1 MTTPSSVRFTS
12 PGDLVALV
20 ACAIGFHPSESL
32 VLVSF
37 AGDSTRTGPVLRADL
52 PGVGEAESVTAAAL
66 RALPAEYSHSA
77 LLVVVSSEPREDV
90 FRDARLV
97 LTAAGVRV
105 TGAIHTTGT
114 RSGDRWCCLDHGCG
128 DAGTVP
134 GPHPAVAVHMAWAG
148 QVLLPNRAAIEQTLA
163 PVDGVTLARRAQLL
177 GGGTAATTG
186 VPTSL
191 PAAIADYHAR
201 HQLDDELVVRL
212 IAALTDQRAVVEQL
226 REHTSQMRVILEALV
241 RETPPPWSAKP
252 AAYLA
257 LAALL
262 HGDGPHAS
270 VAAERATTADP
281 AALLPR
287 LVTEVTAKVPSPDT
301 IRGLL
306 TRF

>member
-1 MTTPSSVRFTS
+1 MTTPSSVRITS
-12 PGDLVALV
+12 PGDLVAMV
-20 ACAIGFHPSESL
+20 ACTLTFHPSESL

-37 AGDSTRTGPVLRADL
+37 AGGSTRMGPVLRTDL
-52 PGVGEAESVTAAAL
+52 PGVGEIESATAEAV
-66 RALPAEYSHSA
+66 RALPAEYRHSA
-77 LLVVVSSEPREDV
+77 LLVVVSRDPREDV

-97 LTAAGVRV
+97 LTAAGVKV

-114 RSGDRWCCLDHGCG
+114 RSGDRWRCLDHGCG

-134 GPHPAVAVHMAWAG
+134 EPHPTVAAHMAWTE
-148 QVLLPNRAAIEQTLA
+148 QVMLPDREAIEQTLT

-177 GGGTAATTG
+177 TKHTTLTTG
-186 VPTSL
+186 VPASL
-191 PAAIADYHAR
+191 AATVAEYHAR

-226 REHTSQMRVILEALV
+226 REHTSQIRVVLESLV
-241 RETPPPWSAKP
+241 RETPAPWSAKP

-262 HGDGPHAS
+262 HGDGAHAS

-287 LVTEVTAKVPSPDT
+287 LVSEVAASAATPDT

>member
-1 MTTPSSVRFTS
+1 MTTPSSVRITS
-12 PGDLVALV
+12 PGGLVAMV
-20 ACAIGFHPSESL
+20 ACTLGFHPSESL

-37 AGDSTRTGPVLRADL
+37 AGDSTRMGPVLRADL
-52 PGVGEAESVTAAAL
+52 PGVGEAESVTAEAVQ
-66 RALPAEYSHSA
+66 ALPADYRHSA
-77 LLVVVSSEPREDV
+77 LLVVVSREPREDV

-97 LTAAGVRV
+97 LTAAGVKV

-114 RSGDRWCCLDHGCG
+114 RSGDRWRCLDHGCG

-134 GPHPAVAVHMAWAG
+134 GPHPTVAAHMAWAG
-148 QVLLPNRAAIEQTLA
+148 QVMLPDRAAIEQTLS

-177 GGGTAATTG
+177 SDGRATTR
-186 VPTSL
+186 VSASL
-191 PAAIADYHAR
+191 AAAVTDYQGHR
-201 HQLDDELVVRL
+201 QLDDDLVVRL
-212 IAALTDQRAVVEQL
+212 IAALDDQRAVVEHL
-226 REHTSQMRVILEALV
+226 RERTSEMRVVLEALV
-241 RETPPPWSAKP
+241 RATPAPWSATP

-262 HGDGPHAS
+262 HGDGAHAS

-287 LVTEVTAKVPSPDT
+287 LVAEVAAKAPGPDT